1 MNPIIE
7 TENFV
12 ATPKRVT
19 PFEETITIVHDGRDC
34 EPRPFFAVNATVNHD
49 NGRTYRAMYHCFPD
63 THTHAVTGEEFAIWN
78 VQLMGATHKDSAGRK
93 RFLPKNA
100 KSLRY
105 DLSFI
110 PCQLIRA
117 YMQKHGYFD

>member
-7 TENFV
+7 TENFI
-12 ATPKRVT
+12 ATPKPAT
-19 PFEETITIVHDGRDC
+19 SFEDTISVVHDGRDC
-34 EPRPFFAVNATVNHD
+34 ESGPFFAVNATVKHD
-49 NGRTYRAMYHCFPD
+49 NGRTYRAIYRCS
-63 THTHAVTGEEFAIWN
+63 TSAHTHAVTGEELTIWG
-78 VQLMGATHKDSAGRK
+78 VELMGASCKDSAGRK

-117 YMQKHGYFD
+117 YMEKNGYFN